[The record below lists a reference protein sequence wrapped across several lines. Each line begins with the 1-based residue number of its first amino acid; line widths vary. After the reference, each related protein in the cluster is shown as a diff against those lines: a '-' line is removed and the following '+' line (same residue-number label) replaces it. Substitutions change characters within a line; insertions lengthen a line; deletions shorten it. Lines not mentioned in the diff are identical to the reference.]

1 MYKHLA
7 LCGVEGQTQESDMT
21 ILSITL
27 KGVVHLFTLE
37 ALWIRQLKPE
47 INVRDEWKSRE
58 LVIKI

>member
-1 MYKHLA
+1 
-7 LCGVEGQTQESDMT
+7 MT
-21 ILSITL
+21 ILDITL

-37 ALWIRQLKPE
+37 ALHIRQLKPE